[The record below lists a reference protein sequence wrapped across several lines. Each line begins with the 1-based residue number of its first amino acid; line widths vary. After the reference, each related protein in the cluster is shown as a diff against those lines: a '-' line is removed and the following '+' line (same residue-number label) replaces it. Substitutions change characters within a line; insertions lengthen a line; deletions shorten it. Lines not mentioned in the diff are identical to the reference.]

1 MTLDRSQFRAEFGD
15 PVAVVEAGRLRVC
28 ALLRNTSSRTWT
40 ASGPVSLAYQILDGD
55 TGALLIDGQR
65 QAIPADLPAGGET
78 RAEISVPL
86 PPENGL
92 YRVLISPV
100 EEHVAWFFEQGGD
113 CLTVDAEVRDEQ
125 AAVRQVRRSTAASRS
140 RERFRRL
147 LARAFLYPLDAI
159 WRNRSLIASMVR
171 RDIQGRYRGSVA
183 GLFWTVIHPLLMML
197 TYFFI
202 FAVVLKVRFGSG
214 PAEAGPAN
222 FLLYFMAGMLPW
234 LAFSEALGRA
244 SGVVLEHRTLVK
256 RVVFPLDILPANLVF
271 TGLVSEFFGLLV
283 FLAAVGAF
291 QGHLPATVAWL
302 PLILIPQ
309 ILLTLGLC
317 WFLAGLGV
325 FLRDT
330 GQFMAFLLTLWF
342 FATPICYPESFIPE
356 NLRTVFALNPAYV
369 LVRAYRAI
377 FLEGHTPDW
386 SALGWLYLG
395 AVTAFL
401 LGFAWFH
408 RSKKAFSDVL

>member
-1 MTLDRSQFRAEFGD
+1 MTLDRSQFRAEFRD
-15 PVAVVEAGRLRVC
+15 PVAVVEAGRVRVC
-28 ALLRNTSSRTWT
+28 ALLRNTSTRTWT
-40 ASGPVSLAYQILDGD
+40 AAGPVALAYQILDGD

-65 QAIPADLPAGGET
+65 QPISADLPAGGET

-100 EEHVAWFFEQGGD
+100 EEHVAWFFEQGGE
-113 CLTVDAEVRDEQ
+113 CLTVDAEIHGDQV
-125 AAVRQVRRSTAASRS
+125 AVRQTRRSTAASRAW
-140 RERFRRL
+140 ERFGRL
-147 LARAFLYPLDAI
+147 LARAFLYPLDAL
-159 WRNRSLIASMVR
+159 WRNRSLITSMVR

-202 FAVVLKVRFGSG
+202 FAVVLKVRFGAG

-244 SGVVLEHRTLVK
+244 SNVVLEHRTLVK
-256 RVVFPLDILPANLVF
+256 RVIFPLDILPANLVF

-283 FLAAVGAF
+283 FLAAVGSF
-291 QGHLPATVAWL
+291 QGYLPLTVLWL

-342 FATPICYPESFIPE
+342 FATPICYPESLIPE
-356 NLRTVFALNPAYV
+356 NLRTAFALNPAYV

-377 FLEGHTPDW
+377 FLESRAPDW
-386 SALGWLYLG
+386 SALGWLY
-395 AVTAFL
+395 AASVVAL
-401 LGFAWFH
+401 LVGFAWFH
-408 RSKKAFSDVL
+408 KSRKAFPDVL